1 MAKKNDR
8 KEYNKLKKK
17 KADNKKQQEQCQSEI
32 DVLDEKIERLK
43 AAYRKLDDAKEAID
57 DIKHNQRNMI
67 NSDLYQCMWTGSNA
81 QECYDSCESGNL
93 YTAYD
98 GYVSNI
104 DAAEDAINWEINT
117 LKEKMNEKYDT
128 HIAQGGT
135 NVSGGQKQRLAIA
148 RAIARNPEIYIFD
161 DSFSALDYKTDSL
174 LRKALKEYTKDATSL
189 IVAQRIGT
197 IMNADK
203 IIVLEDGVSVG
214 MGTHKELLK
223 NCDVYKEIALSQ
235 LSEEELE
242 NAE

>member
-1 MAKKNDR
+1 MEISLDNMQVSFMTAGIKTASDSVSLTAAETEIKSRSEAMDKFQEEYRQLKAFVKDYRDTLNNDLAKIDLIINAINENDR

-117 LKEKMNEKYDT
+117 LKEKVNEKY
-128 HIAQGGT
+128 G
-135 NVSGGQKQRLAIA
+135 VLSGLVNAW
-148 RAIARNPEIYIFD
+148 D
-161 DSFSALDYKTDSL
+161 DLC
-174 LRKALKEYTKDATSL
+174 TK
-189 IVAQRIGT
+189 IQ
-197 IMNADK
+197 NFF
-203 IIVLEDGVSVG
+203 
-214 MGTHKELLK
+214 
-223 NCDVYKEIALSQ
+223 N
-235 LSEEELE
+235 
-242 NAE
+242 

>member
-104 DAAEDAINWEINT
+104 DA
-117 LKEKMNEKYDT
+117 EKMNEKY
-128 HIAQGGT
+128 G
-135 NVSGGQKQRLAIA
+135 VLSGLVNAW
-148 RAIARNPEIYIFD
+148 D
-161 DSFSALDYKTDSL
+161 DLC
-174 LRKALKEYTKDATSL
+174 TK
-189 IVAQRIGT
+189 IQ
-197 IMNADK
+197 NFF
-203 IIVLEDGVSVG
+203 
-214 MGTHKELLK
+214 
-223 NCDVYKEIALSQ
+223 N
-235 LSEEELE
+235 
-242 NAE
+242 